1 MAGQTKKNMM
11 QSDEMFEA
19 NPVASKEELAA
30 WRNELDESRKA
41 KSSRSKAVNV
51 TEETEDSDY
60 HVRAGRI
67 GGETTKQRHRD
78 SNFYKQI
85 GALGGSTTMARH
97 GQEYDERRKKG
108 GLTTRERYGED
119 YYHNIAA
126 KAARTKQDAT
136 RLRNDAIKALL
147 AEGFKIPTIIK
158 LTLKDLEE
166 EPRLQRLR
174 ESGPLAQYLEERAI
188 TEAESDYLFVSQS
201 GKPLSLA
208 NTYTVMERHK
218 PQE

>member
-1 MAGQTKKNMM
+1 MAGQINDIMPIR
-11 QSDEMFEA
+11 DENF
-19 NPVASKEELAA
+19 NEESQDLEV
-30 WRNELDESRKA
+30 WRTEFDESRKPKTK
-41 KSSRSKAVNV
+41 KSQPTEL
-51 TEETEDSDY
+51 TEETDNADY

-85 GALGGSTTMARH
+85 GSLGGATTMARH

-136 RLRNDAIKALL
+136 RLRNDAIKALM

-158 LTLKDLEE
+158 LTVKDLDQDL
-166 EPRLQRLR
+166 RLQRLR
-174 ESGPLAQYLEERAI
+174 ESGPLALYLEDRAT
-188 TEAESDYLFVSQS
+188 TEANNEFLFVSQS
-201 GKPLSLA
+201 GKQLSLA

-218 PQE
+218 PVE